1 MIFNK
6 NNLNPK
12 DNKTGDC
19 VVRAIM
25 KGTKQTW
32 TKVYQDLCKIGL
44 ELVAMPNSPEVYQKY
59 LKDIGW
65 TKQRMPKII
74 VPTINGYGEKG
85 TTYKRLTV
93 EEFADENPKGT
104 FIISVANHLTVIVDG
119 TLIDTWNCSYKSMGN
134 YWTN

>member
-1 MIFNK
+1 MMFNK

-32 TKVYQDLCKIGL
+32 IKVYEDLCKLGL
-44 ELVAMPNSPEVYQKY
+44 ELLAMPNSPEVYQKY

-65 TKQRMPKII
+65 IKQRMPRFKDNTRY
-74 VPTINGYGEKG
+74 TI
-85 TTYKRLTV
+85 

-104 FIISVANHLTVIVDG
+104 FIISVANHLTVVVDG